1 MRTRGCWRG
10 ILVLMATIRVVTQD
24 RFGGPDVLYV
34 GTRPVPEPLPTE
46 IRLRVQAAG
55 VNPVDWK
62 TRAGKG
68 MARVLGNPPFVLGWD
83 VCGIVDAVG
92 TGVTRFRLGDEVY
105 AMR

>member
-1 MRTRGCWRG
+1 LSVRW
-10 ILVLMATIRVVTQD
+10 
-24 RFGGPDVLYV
+24 
-34 GTRPVPEPLPTE
+34 
-46 IRLRVQAAG
+46 VQAAG

-62 TRAGKG
+62 TGKG